1 MRNVLRLSLAL
12 SFSGVLAAAGE
23 PVAAR
28 NVDLKATDGTKLAA
42 TYFPAERPGPGIML
56 FHQCN
61 RERSTWNA
69 LAAEL
74 AQKGFHVLTLDYRG
88 YGESGGTP
96 YTKLTFPEQR
106 KVGEKWPGD
115 VDVAYAY
122 LRSQPGVRGDM
133 IGAGGASCGVNQ
145 SIQLARRHPEV
156 KSLVLL
162 SGNTDREGRQY
173 LKGASTLPLFL
184 SAADDDGGAV
194 EMMEWIDATSGNPS
208 NKFVQYKAG
217 GHGTDM
223 FKPHPDLPGDI
234 VAWYEATLAGKG
246 QVVAAASRK
255 RSVGPTVRFLMLM
268 EENGGPSRAAEL
280 LAAERKK
287 DPKSPVLEPGFVN
300 RLGYEAIAANDPKA
314 AVAIMQINVDTRP
327 SSSNAWDS
335 LGDAYVAAGQKEK
348 ALEAANKAL
357 ALVDADTVETKD
369 QRQLIRDSAQSKVT
383 ELKGTPA
390 PK

>member
-1 MRNVLRLSLAL
+1 MKPVLRMILILL
-12 SFSGVLAAAGE
+12 FSGVTTATAQTVPGR
-23 PVAAR
+23 P
-28 NVDLKATDGTKLAA
+28 VDLEATDGTKLAA
-42 TYFPAERPGPGIML
+42 TYFPAARPGPGVML

-61 RERSTWNA
+61 RERSSWNA

-74 AQKGFHVLTLDYRG
+74 AKRGFHVLTLDYRG
-88 YGESGGTP
+88 YGQSGGTP
-96 YTKLTFPEQR
+96 YTELTFPEQR

-122 LRSQPGVRGDM
+122 LRSQPGVRGDR

-162 SGNTDREGRQY
+162 SGNTDRDGRHY
-173 LKGASTLPLFL
+173 LKGASTLPLFIA
-184 SAADDDGGAV
+184 AADDDGGAV
-194 EMMEWIDATSGNPS
+194 EMMEWIDASSGNPS
-208 NKFVQYKAG
+208 NKFVQYKTG

-234 VAWYEATLAGKG
+234 VGWYEATLLGKG

-255 RSVGPTVRFLMLM
+255 RTLGPTVRFLMLM
-268 EENGGPSRAAEL
+268 EEQGGPTRAAEL

-300 RLGYEAIAANDPKA
+300 RLGYEAIAANDPQA
-314 AVAIMQINVDTRP
+314 AVAIMQVNVDTRP

-335 LGDAYVAAGQKEK
+335 LGDAYVAAGQPEK
-348 ALEAANKAL
+348 AVECAKKAL
-357 ALVDADTVETKD
+357 ALVDADTTETKE
-369 QRQLIRDSAQSKVT
+369 QRELIRNSAESKLA
-383 ELKGTPA
+383 ERK

>member
-1 MRNVLRLSLAL
+1 MKPVLRMILILL
-12 SFSGVLAAAGE
+12 FSGVTTATAQTVPGR
-23 PVAAR
+23 P
-28 NVDLKATDGTKLAA
+28 VDLEATDGTKLAA
-42 TYFPAERPGPGIML
+42 TYFPAARPGPGIML

-61 RERSTWNA
+61 RERSSWNA

-74 AQKGFHVLTLDYRG
+74 ATRGFHVLTLDYRG
-88 YGESGGTP
+88 YGQSGGTP
-96 YTKLTFPEQR
+96 YTELTFPEQR

-122 LRSQPGVRGDM
+122 LRSQPGVRGDR

-162 SGNTDREGRQY
+162 SGNTDRDGRQY
-173 LKGASTLPLFL
+173 LKRASTLPLFI

-194 EMMEWIDATSGNPS
+194 EMMEWIDASSGNPS
-208 NKFVQYKAG
+208 NKFVQYKTG

-234 VAWYEATLAGKG
+234 VGWYEATLLGKG

-255 RSVGPTVRFLMLM
+255 RTLGPTVRFLMLM
-268 EENGGPSRAAEL
+268 EEQGGPSRAAEL

-300 RLGYEAIAANDPKA
+300 RLGYEAIAANDPQA
-314 AVAIMQINVDTRP
+314 AVAIMQVNVDTRP

-335 LGDAYVAAGQKEK
+335 LGDAYVAAGQPAK
-348 ALEAANKAL
+348 AVECAKKAL

-369 QRQLIRDSAQSKVT
+369 QRELIRQSAQSKLT
-383 ELKGTPA
+383 EAK

>member
-1 MRNVLRLSLAL
+1 MKSALRMILILLFGAST
-12 SFSGVLAAAGE
+12 AAAQTTGR
-23 PVAAR
+23 P
-28 NVDLKATDGTKLAA
+28 VDLKATDGTKLAA
-42 TYFPAERPGPGIML
+42 TYFPAAKPGPGIML

-69 LAAEL
+69 LAASL
-74 AQKGFHVLTLDYRG
+74 ARKGFHVLTLDYRG
-88 YGESGGTP
+88 YGQSGGTP
-96 YTKLTFPEQR
+96 YTELTFPEQR
-106 KVGEKWPGD
+106 QVGEKWPGD
-115 VDVAYAY
+115 IDVAYAY
-122 LRSQPGVRGDM
+122 FRSQPGVRADM

-162 SGNTDREGRQY
+162 SGNTTRDGRQY

-184 SAADDDGGAV
+184 AAADDDGGAV
-194 EMMEWIDATSGNPS
+194 SEMEWIDATSGNAS
-208 NKFVQYKAG
+208 NKFVQYKTG

-234 VAWYEATLAGKG
+234 VAWYEATLHGKG
-246 QVVAAASRK
+246 QVVAAASRQ
-255 RSVGPTVRFLMLM
+255 RSLGPTVRFLMLM

-300 RLGYEAIAANDPKA
+300 RLGYEAIATNDSQA
-314 AVAIMQINVDTRP
+314 AIAIMQINVDTRP

-335 LGDAYVAAGQKEK
+335 LGDAYVAAGQKAK

-357 ALVDADTVETKD
+357 SLVDADTAETKE

-390 PK
+390 PR